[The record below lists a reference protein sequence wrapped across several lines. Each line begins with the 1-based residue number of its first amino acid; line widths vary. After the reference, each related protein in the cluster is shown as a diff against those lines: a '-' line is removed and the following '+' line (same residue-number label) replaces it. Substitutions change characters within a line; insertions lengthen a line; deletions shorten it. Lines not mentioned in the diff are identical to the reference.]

1 MRFMNG
7 QFGPSCTMK
16 FSLNCQR
23 FLLILG
29 NLFISPPPVSPVAGH
44 QTDNAPLGARLPQG
58 QRFQFIG
65 KHIMNGGTG
74 GTGGRMVGTQIKP
87 RQIMAE
93 TTMCRPLEK
102 RRLVA
107 GTSHTIYTTTFAHH
121 KMSGSNEGLSD
132 TYSIKC
138 NLTPV
143 ATPTLGFIAV
153 ATPPSCQKRG

>member
-1 MRFMNG
+1 
-7 QFGPSCTMK
+7 MK

-102 RRLVA
+102 KAACGRHI
-107 GTSHTIYTTTFAHH
+107 TYYIYDDLR
-121 KMSGSNEGLSD
+121 SSQDEWLE
-132 TYSIKC
+132 
-138 NLTPV
+138 
-143 ATPTLGFIAV
+143 
-153 ATPPSCQKRG
+153 RGAIGHIFN